1 MVSEYLVSV
10 VDSED
15 GAKGEAKAACGLC
28 PQLGC
33 RGRAPAGGLGVR
45 PPRSW
50 SINAFCVTVKPFS

>member
-45 PPRSW
+45 PPPEAGVLMH
-50 SINAFCVTVKPFS
+50 SISV

>member
-15 GAKGEAKAACGLC
+15 GAKWEAKAACGLC

-45 PPRSW
+45 GVRPPPPEAGVLMHS
-50 SINAFCVTVKPFS
+50 V

>member
-15 GAKGEAKAACGLC
+15 GAKWEAKAACGLC

-45 PPRSW
+45 PPPQ
-50 SINAFCVTVKPFS
+50 KLEY

>member
-45 PPRSW
+45 PPQ
-50 SINAFCVTVKPFS
+50 KLEY